1 MAVRLTFFG
10 GVGEIGGNKL
20 LVEDGDTRFFIDF
33 GVSFASETKYFSGY
47 LCPRSVNGVG
57 DYLEFNLLPRLKGLY
72 SREQVESAGIRYSE
86 PRFDG
91 VLLSHAH
98 MDHCGHLSFLDENI
112 VVHCGETAKFIL
124 DSLEETGS
132 TKFGDRRFKT
142 FRTGDRVKVGGLKV
156 EPIHVDHSIPGA
168 YGFIVHTS
176 EGAIIYTGD
185 LRLHGPMAA
194 MTREFV
200 EKARDA
206 EPIAMV
212 SEGTRVSER
221 ERYVTHSEEEVRR
234 MSFDVVA
241 EAKKLVAAAF
251 YGRDVDRFRT
261 FYRVAV
267 EHSRRFVIPTRLAHL
282 LTKLKVDPKLKV
294 PDVIKDENILVYM
307 KRKRTGSFDERD
319 YYLWERPFLDK
330 AVNFKYVKENQSEI
344 IFNLDLVG
352 FAELID
358 VIPDAGGEFIYS
370 RSEPFSE
377 EDVEH
382 EVMQHWLT
390 HYGLKYRPIHAS
402 GHASRSVLMKEIIA
416 EISPKQIFP
425 IHTEEP
431 ELFSKLVKGE
441 VGKVVL
447 PQKNVCYEVSSTSVK
462 KMKSKV
468 HDF

>member
-33 GVSFASETKYFSGY
+33 GFSFASEAKYFSGY

-72 SREQVESAGIRYSE
+72 SREQLELAGLRYSE

-91 VLLSHAH
+91 VLISHAH
-98 MDHCGHLSFLDENI
+98 MDHCGYLSFLDENI

-132 TKFGDRRFKT
+132 AKFGDRRFKT
-142 FRTGDRVKVGGLKV
+142 FRTGDRIKVGGLKV

-176 EGAIIYTGD
+176 EGAVIYTGD

-212 SEGTRVSER
+212 SEGTRVSEG

-234 MSFDVVA
+234 MSFNVVA
-241 EAKKLVAAAF
+241 EAKRLVAAAF
-251 YGRDVDRFRT
+251 YGRDIDRFRT

-267 EHSRRFVIPTRLAHL
+267 KNGRSFVIPTRLAHL

-319 YYLWERPFLDK
+319 YYLWERPFLEKIVTGED
-330 AVNFKYVKENQSEI
+330 VRGRPTDYLV
-344 IFNLDLVG
+344 NLD
-352 FAELID
+352 FYHFTELID
-358 VIPDAGGEFIYS
+358 IRPEPGSHFIYS
-370 RSEPFSE
+370 MSEPFSE
-377 EDVEH
+377 DDIEERVMHNWLEH
-382 EVMQHWLT
+382 F
-390 HYGLKYRPIHAS
+390 GLRYHQLHAS
-402 GHASRSVLMKEIIA
+402 GHMSREELIEAVEYVG
-416 EISPKQIFP
+416 PKRLFP
-425 IHTEEP
+425 VHTEGP
-431 ELFSKLVKGE
+431 EIFGESFDFSTPPV
-441 VGKVVL
+441 VGRR
-447 PQKNVCYEVSSTSVK
+447 YEI
-462 KMKSKV
+462 
-468 HDF
+468 